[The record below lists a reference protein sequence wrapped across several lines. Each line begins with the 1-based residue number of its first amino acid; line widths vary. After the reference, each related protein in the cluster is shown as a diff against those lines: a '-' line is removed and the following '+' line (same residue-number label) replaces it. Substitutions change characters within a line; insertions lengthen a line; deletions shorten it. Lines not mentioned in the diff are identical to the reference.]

1 MCFAVPYQVL
11 DVKEKYAIIEG
22 GKKILL
28 GKQLTVQK
36 GEYVQV
42 VGNVAVGKLTK
53 TQGKKVRSIIKQLNT
68 PYE

>member
-1 MCFAVPYQVL
+1 MCFAIPYLVL

-28 GKQLTVQK
+28 GKQLTVQT

-53 TQGKKVRSIIKQLNT
+53 TQGKNVRSIIKQLNT